1 MTTMQSI
8 LIQPTLAAADW
19 VQAAIMLVA
28 VFFGIMK
35 LLFEAS
41 KNANKKPPPK
51 PQPLTGPPKPLQ
63 ASGQQ
68 ADPLRSQVEEFL
80 RRAGQPQSDQAQSRP
95 QQKPAI
101 EIAQVADAN
110 PYVRPALSES
120 NRPDTFTPGD
130 PSISKPR
137 PAAKSDPKRTPR
149 RSVTPKRRV
158 TLAERAVERE
168 EIRVGH
174 LAEQPSHLGSRIIEE
189 DKQFDDQLKA
199 KFDHTVGTLS
209 ATTSGTG
216 EKPASPVVDT
226 PARQIAAM
234 LTNPAGVQQAVIINE
249 ILRRPSDRW

>member
-1 MTTMQSI
+1 MQVA
-8 LIQPTLAAADW
+8 L
-19 VQAAIMLVA
+19 MLVA

-41 KNANKKPPPK
+41 KNANKKSPIK
-51 PQPLTGPPKPLQ
+51 PQPLTGPPKPQQ
-63 ASGQQ
+63 AGGQQ

-80 RRAGQPQSDQAQSRP
+80 RRAGQPQGGQSQSRP
-95 QQKPAI
+95 QQQRRVS
-101 EIAQVADAN
+101 EIAPVSDVDRVH
-110 PYVRPALSES
+110 VRPSLSES

-130 PSISKPR
+130 PSVSQPR

-168 EIRVGH
+168 EIRVSH
-174 LAEQPSHLGSRIIEE
+174 LPEQPPHLGSRIIEE

-209 ATTSGTG
+209 GAASSTG
-216 EKPASPVVDT
+216 EPPASPTVDS

-234 LTNPAGVQQAVIINE
+234 LTKPAGVQQAVIINE
-249 ILRRPSDRW
+249 ILTRPSDRW